1 MEGTK
6 RDNIARISFVDGK
19 KLSASECNKQAL
31 SQTFSVDLVEAA
43 LAQIEFLS
51 SVNKYPALSS
61 VKHIQNTRRRYEQLW
76 LPLAAEHAQERLT
89 APLDIEWLWH
99 CHLLCPVT
107 YEKDCETLFG
117 ATINHRLVRNHDREY
132 VLKRSKQLWN
142 EKYKNEPFEVDLTM
156 EKMLDASSGIEFK
169 SSISYDLEAAIS
181 RQSCF
186 YYNVSLPHYRD
197 RKFLTL
203 SVQRYQKFL
212 FLRKNSYKLFIV
224 PCYDQDLIWHTHQL
238 HPLAYKD
245 DTTRLLGK
253 VLVHDDTT
261 VDRSPDSKLTL
272 STIDTRRLWR
282 EMYQEDFNTP
292 GAMYRGPS
300 PEELYSPICA
310 VDDRTHSRL
319 GLQLKLESISIDRIP
334 DGEYGLDFTLQI
346 FLAEDQNKTRKP
358 TFELF
363 GPTMVWTANEL
374 FSCSL
379 HSQRWLIFHLKVRKG
394 TIFSREV
401 IVGKG
406 KIDLHLLLDR
416 SSVHC
421 FQEAVSLEGED
432 KNLAYVSGCI
442 TELYPD
448 MYYSFKTGKLS
459 VCVVPHDIDRVFP
472 IESTKLEPKECGAGY
487 VAQHRFISE
496 NAVGDIE
503 CRFVYSPHRS
513 EADIQFIQNGKIVCS
528 AKTVDSIHLPLSYQV
543 SNPNWYATLDP
554 RLGERAV
561 LIRETSGDWA
571 VLTGRWISSQDKK
584 EGYLSVK
591 LHKLVDKSIQY
602 INVRVPNS
610 EEEHFCIHVDN
621 NVFDMEGSD
630 FCLRCRF
637 DESLQ
642 YLATGLSIF
651 LLLVLCMPRPTDK
664 TKTEAEVNELSH
676 VVGSKFLV
684 GCGFHVI
691 TSSNNSTKEK

>member
-1 MEGTK
+1 MEGTNRK
-6 RDNIARISFVDGK
+6 SVASISFVDGK
-19 KLSASECNKQAL
+19 TLSVSECNKQAL

-43 LAQIEFLS
+43 LAQVEFLS
-51 SVNKYPALSS
+51 TVDKYPALKS

-107 YEKDCETLFG
+107 YEKDCKTLFG
-117 ATINHRLVRNHDREY
+117 GMVNHRLVRYHDREY

-142 EKYKNEPFEVDLTM
+142 AKYKDEPFEVELSMD
-156 EKMLDASSGIEFK
+156 KMLEASSGTEFK
-169 SSISYDLEAAIS
+169 SGISYDLEAAIL

-186 YYNVSLPHYRD
+186 YYNVSLPHYLD

-212 FLRKNSYKLFIV
+212 FLRKNSFKLFIV

-238 HPLAYKD
+238 HPFAYKD
-245 DTTRLLGK
+245 DTIRLLGK

-300 PEELYSPICA
+300 PDELYSPICYR
-310 VDDRTHSRL
+310 DDQTHSRL
-319 GLQLKLESISIDRIP
+319 GLQLKLDSLSIDRIP
-334 DGEYGLDFTLQI
+334 EGEYGLDFSLQI
-346 FLAEDQNKTRKP
+346 FLTEDQVKIRKP
-358 TFELF
+358 TIELF

-379 HSQRWLIFHLKVRKG
+379 HSRRWLIFHLKVRKG

-406 KIDLHLLLDR
+406 KIDLHQLLDR
-416 SSVHC
+416 SSVYC
-421 FQEAVSLEGED
+421 FQESVSLEGED

-442 TELYPD
+442 TEHYPD
-448 MYYSFKTGKLS
+448 TIYSFNTGEFS
-459 VCVVPHDIDRVFP
+459 VCAVPHDIDRVFP
-472 IESTKLEPKECGAGY
+472 IEPTKLEPNECGAGY
-487 VAQHRFISE
+487 VAQHRFINES
-496 NAVGDIE
+496 NVGDVE

-513 EADIQFIQNGKIVCS
+513 EADIQFIQNAKIVCS
-528 AKTVDSIHLPLSYQV
+528 AKTVDSSHLPLSFQV

-561 LIRETSGDWA
+561 LIRQTSGDWA

-591 LHKLVDKSIQY
+591 FHKLEDKSTQY
-602 INVRVPNS
+602 IDVRVPKS

-621 NVFDMEGSD
+621 NVFDMESSD
-630 FCLRCRF
+630 FCLRCRS
-637 DESLQ
+637 DESLH

-651 LLLVLCMPRPTDK
+651 LLLVLCMPRLTDVSK
-664 TKTEAEVNELSH
+664 AEEEVNEMSH
-676 VVGSKFLV
+676 VIDSKFLV
-684 GCGFHVI
+684 GCGFNVI
-691 TSSNNSTKEK
+691 TSNNSKKMKA